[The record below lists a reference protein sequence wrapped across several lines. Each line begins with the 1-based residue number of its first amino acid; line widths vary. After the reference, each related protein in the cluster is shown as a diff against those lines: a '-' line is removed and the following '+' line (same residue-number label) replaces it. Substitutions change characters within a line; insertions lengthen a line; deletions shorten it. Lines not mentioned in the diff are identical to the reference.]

1 MRLQRRHTLGT
12 LSSSCLACLLL
23 LRPHVCHQQ
32 SQCVLTTSA
41 LCLRQWGSRAGRITS
56 EFHLCCKNSDEP
68 MQRRRR
74 QVVPAPHT
82 FGVYGSTLVRFPVT
96 QAKRLCLLQGLRE
109 DRRHVRRFTQEI
121 EDALQCLGRVVY
133 KVFIL

>member
-1 MRLQRRHTLGT
+1 KAKRRAVRLQLCHTLGT
-12 LSSSCLACLLL
+12 ISSSCLARLLL

-41 LCLRQWGSRAGRITS
+41 LCLRRWGSRAGRITS

-82 FGVYGSTLVRFPVT
+82 FGGFGSTLVRFPVT
-96 QAKRLCLLQGLRE
+96 QPKRLGLGQG
-109 DRRHVRRFTQEI
+109 
-121 EDALQCLGRVVY
+121 
-133 KVFIL
+133 